1 MKYTVMALL
10 NFGAV
15 ILPSFYFYKS
25 KIDFKIKIFL
35 IISGSIL
42 FPLSI
47 FININ
52 KIVFPI
58 YILLITLYLFLVNKK
73 NIYFIFYFISFYFIF
88 TFVEAF
94 LAISFIN
101 ILKEK
106 YQQILNNIYV
116 QFAINISLFIF
127 NLLFAFIIKKLK
139 NLFKL
144 KFSIIKENKK
154 SFLLMILNLIIMFFV
169 ISIMVVLANKNT
181 DFNNKYFYFLSWF
194 IIIFFVLNL
203 ITCYMVIN
211 YSNKEAYIKFKIKE
225 FEAVN
230 EYTKTLEEVN
240 TEVRKFRHD
249 YVNMLSTMFE
259 YLNENDINGLKIF
272 FEKNILPLGES
283 MNKKNLRIGL
293 LGNIKVPELKGIL
306 ISKIIKA
313 QELGIDVFVEIP
325 ESINKIKIDVIDL
338 ARVIGIIMDNAVEAA
353 LESKEKVVRLGIF
366 GNKESVNLVFVNSYS
381 NKEIYLSEILKE
393 GFSTK
398 GTGRGLGL
406 NILQEI
412 INNHSNVTLDTCI
425 EKDIFI
431 QDLSIF

>member
-73 NIYFIFYFISFYFIF
+73 NIYFIFYVISFYLIF

>member
-1 MKYTVMALL
+1 MKYIAMALL

-25 KIDFKIKIFL
+25 KIDFKTKIFL

-58 YILLITLYLFLVNKK
+58 YILLIALYLFLVNIKH
-73 NIYFIFYFISFYFIF
+73 IQFVFYFILFYFIF
-88 TFVEAF
+88 TFIEAF

-106 YQQILNNIYV
+106 YQQMLTNIYV

-127 NLLFAFIIKKLK
+127 NLVVAFIIKKLRD
-139 NLFKL
+139 LFKF
-144 KFSIIKENKK
+144 KFSIVKENKK
-154 SFLLMILNLIIMFFV
+154 SFLLMTLNLIIMFFI
-169 ISIMVVLANKNT
+169 ISIMVVLTNKNT

-194 IIIFFVLNL
+194 IIVFFILNL

-249 YVNMLSTMFE
+249 YVNMLSTMSE

-272 FEKNILPLGES
+272 FEKNIIPLGES
-283 MNKKNLRIGL
+283 MNKKNLRVGL

-325 ESINKIKIDVIDL
+325 EIINKIEIDVIDL

-353 LESKEKVVRLGIF
+353 LESKEKIVRLGIF
-366 GNKESVNLVFVNSYS
+366 INNQSVNLVFMNSYC

-398 GTGRGLGL
+398 GSGRGLGL

-412 INNHSNVTLDTCI
+412 VNNHSNVTLDTCI
-425 EKDIFI
+425 EKDVFI